1 MAKEKYLEA
10 ARITGTHGVKGMVRL
25 DPMTDSPDVLCE
37 IPELYRKK
45 GGEYTPLHMDR
56 ASIYKGAVLAAFREI
71 TTLDDAIPMKGQTLY
86 ALREDIPLEEGD
98 HFIADMIGLV
108 VRDDVRGVVGTLDD
122 VITPAGRQVYIIRK
136 EDGSTFMMPAV
147 PEFVL
152 DIVTE
157 GDDAGITVHLIDGMM
172 D

>member
-1 MAKEKYLEA
+1 MKSNYLEA

-25 DPMTDSPDVLCE
+25 ECMTVSPEVLCD
-37 IPELYRKK
+37 IPALYLKN
-45 GGEYTPLHMDR
+45 GSEYTSLHIER

-71 TTLDDAIPMKGQTLY
+71 TNLDDAIPMKGKTLW
-86 ALREDIPLEEGD
+86 AAREDIPIAEGD
-98 HFIADMIGLV
+98 HFIADMIGLTV
-108 VRDDVRGVVGTLDD
+108 TDDVRGAVGTLAD
-122 VITPAGRQVYIIRK
+122 VITPAGRQVYVIK
-136 EDGSTFMMPAV
+136 KTDGGTFMMPAV

-157 GDDAGITVHLIDGMM
+157 GEDAGITVHLIDGMM

>member
-1 MAKEKYLEA
+1 MKKNYLEA

-25 DPMTDSPDVLCE
+25 ECMTDSPEVLCD
-37 IPELYRKK
+37 IPVLYKK
-45 GGEYTPLHMDR
+45 DGSDYTPMHIER
-56 ASIYKGAVLAAFREI
+56 ASIYKGAVLASFREI
-71 TTLDDAIPMKGQTLY
+71 TDIDGAIPIKGKILW
-86 ALREDIPLEEGD
+86 AARDDIPLEEGD
-98 HFIADMIGLV
+98 HFIADMIGLTV
-108 VRDDVRGVVGTLDD
+108 TDTAKGVVGTLSD
-122 VITPAGRQVYIIRK
+122 VITPAGRQVYVIKK

-157 GDDAGITVHLIDGMM
+157 GEDAGITVHLIDGMM